1 MAHQQVWLAEAAWQA
16 PVLTRSAPARP
27 CWCPQ
32 ETIRQQ
38 DWKIDRLT
46 KDNRALEAANVELRS
61 KLEELKDENLQVGG
75 AAAWAASAGWVLPV
89 PCTRWLLGSLGVV
102 CEMTASALQA
112 CTYPYW
118 TLCAE

>member
-1 MAHQQVWLAEAAWQA
+1 MWLAEADWQA
-16 PVLTRSAPARP
+16 PALTRSAPARP

-75 AAAWAASAGWVLPV
+75 AAACRASTGVCLCRMQGGCWVL
-89 PCTRWLLGSLGVV
+89 L
-102 CEMTASALQA
+102 AS
-112 CTYPYW
+112 
-118 TLCAE
+118 CAR